1 MTEQSGLL
9 GQTVSHYRI
18 LERLG
23 GGGMG
28 VVYKAQDTRLDR
40 FVALKFLPDAVA
52 QSPHALERFRREA
65 KAASALNHPNI
76 CTIYDIGE
84 DTGRAFIAM
93 EYLEGQTL
101 KEVLSGRPMAMDS
114 LLRVAI
120 EVVDGLDAAHT
131 KGIVHRDIKPGNIF
145 ATNRGQAKVMDFG
158 LAKLVAGDRDAG
170 EGSRAAD
177 EESLSVVG
185 IISGTPSYMS
195 PEQIRGDD
203 LDVRSDIFSFGL
215 VLYEM
220 ATGQRA
226 FSGRAGG
233 TVIEAILSGAPT
245 LASTVNPGIPIELE
259 AIINK
264 AIEKDQDQRYQSA
277 AEIRADLEAL
287 RRGFESGRAPKQL
300 LASAGRRKF
309 IWTKPRKWAVPAVI
323 AAVAAVVLGGWLAYG
338 KKGRALSESDTI
350 VLADFANR
358 TGDPVFD
365 ETLRQGL
372 AIQLGESP
380 YLSLVTEERIQQ
392 TLLTMNQPADA
403 KLTSEIA
410 RDLCQRVGSKAYIEG
425 SIANLGSSYAIF
437 LRAKSCVTSETL
449 TEQQVQAVAREK
461 VLEALGRA
469 AVKMREKLGE
479 SLGSVQK
486 LDTPLEQATTR
497 SLEALRSYSFGM
509 RARAQSGDTQAV
521 PFFKRAIEL
530 DPGFASAYLYLG
542 ISDYNLGE
550 VAEGNA
556 NIRKA
561 FELRNRA
568 SDREQLLISENYYAI
583 ATGQVAKGVEFA
595 QIWSQTYPRDAAAA
609 GALGVDYMW
618 LGEYEKALGNFEQ
631 QIKLDPNTVGAHIN
645 LEFTYLALNRF
656 EEAKSALDRARVRWP
671 QHGYFVAYSLAFL
684 RGDNETMKRE
694 LGESASIP
702 TELENV
708 QLAQADTETYYGGLK
723 ASRKYAENA
732 IRSALQDDRKESAAL
747 WRLQQALREAEL
759 GTGQKATVDALSALG
774 FSPTP
779 NVHAVAALVLARAG
793 ETGRAEALAKEIENE
808 YPTDSI
814 VRTYWNASAQAAIAL
829 NRGLPAQA
837 LSILEAAAPVELESY
852 TIYFN
857 AATMHPVYLRG
868 QAYLALRQG
877 DNAAAEFRKIIE
889 HRGIVLNSPI
899 AVLARLGLGRAYVLA
914 GDSAK
919 AREAYREF
927 FELWKDADAD
937 ISALRQAKAEYSKLR
952 Q

>member
-1 MTEQSGLL
+1 MTEPAGLL
-9 GQTVSHYRI
+9 GQTVLHYRI

-28 VVYKAQDTRLDR
+28 VVYKAEDTRLDR

-52 QSPHALERFRREA
+52 QDPHSLERLCREA

-76 CTIYDIGE
+76 CTIHDIGE
-84 DTGRAFIAM
+84 DAGRAFIIM

-101 KEVLSGRPMAMDS
+101 KLVLSGRPMEMDL

-120 EVVDGLDAAHT
+120 EVADGLDAAHT

-145 ATNRGQAKVMDFG
+145 VTHRGQAKVMDFG
-158 LAKLVAGDRDAG
+158 LAKLISSDRETSG
-170 EGSRAAD
+170 GSSASV
-177 EESLSVVG
+177 EEPSVVG

-195 PEQIRGDD
+195 PEQIRGDE
-203 LDVRSDIFSFGL
+203 LDTRSDIFSFGL
-215 VLYEM
+215 LVYEM
-220 ATGQRA
+220 ATGQKA
-226 FSGRAGG
+226 FGGG
-233 TVIEAILSGAPT
+233 TGGVIIEAILSGTRTPVR
-245 LASTVNPGIPIELE
+245 TVNPGIPVELE
-259 AIINK
+259 AIIDK
-264 AIEKDQDQRYQSA
+264 AIEKDKDKRYQSA
-277 AEIRADLEAL
+277 EEIRTDLQAL
-287 RRGFESGRAPKQL
+287 RQGFESSHKPKQL
-300 LASAGRRKF
+300 LAAAGRRKF
-309 IWTKPRKWAVPAVI
+309 AWTKFIKWAVPSI
-323 AAVAAVVLGGWLAYG
+323 LAAVAAMVLAGWLRYVR
-338 KKGRALSESDTI
+338 KGHALGASDTI
-350 VLADFANR
+350 VLADFTNS

-365 ETLRQGL
+365 ETLRRGL
-372 AIQLGESP
+372 AIQLGQSP
-380 YLSLVTEERIQQ
+380 YLSLVTDEQIQQ

-403 KLTSEIA
+403 KVTPEIA

-425 SIANLGSSYAIF
+425 SIASLGGDYAIF
-437 LRAKSCVTSETL
+437 LRAKSCVTTATL
-449 TEQQVQAVAREK
+449 TEQQVQANGRER

-469 AVKMREKLGE
+469 AAKMREKLGE

-568 SDREQLLISENYYAI
+568 SDREQLLISENYYSI
-583 ATGQVAKGVEFA
+583 ATGQVEKGVEIA

-618 LGEYEKALGNFEQ
+618 LGEYEKALSNLKQ
-631 QIKLDPNTVGAHIN
+631 QVKLDPNTVNAHVN

-656 EEAKSALDRARVRWP
+656 DDAKSALDRARARWP
-671 QHGYFVAYSLAFL
+671 QHGYFVAYILAFF
-684 RGDNETMKRE
+684 RGDNDTMKKE
-694 LGESASIP
+694 LRESASFA

-708 QLAQADTETYYGGLK
+708 QLAQADTETYHGGLR

-732 IRSALQDDRKESAAL
+732 IRSALQNDRKESAAL

-759 GTGQKATVDALSALG
+759 GAGQKAVGDALSALG
-774 FSPTP
+774 LSPTP

-793 ETGRAEALAKEIENE
+793 ETSRAEAIAKAIENE
-808 YPTDSI
+808 YPADSI
-814 VRTYWNASAQAAIAL
+814 VRTYWTASAEAAIAL
-829 NRGLPAQA
+829 NRGLPTQA

-852 TIYFN
+852 TFYFN

-877 DNAAAEFRKIIE
+877 DNAAAEFRKIID

-899 AVLARLGLGRAYVLA
+899 VVLARLGLGRAYRLA
-914 GDSAK
+914 GDPAK
-919 AREAYREF
+919 AGEAYREF
-927 FELWKDADAD
+927 FDLWKDAEED
-937 ISALRQAKAEYSKLR
+937 IPILRQAKAEYAKLHL
-952 Q
+952 